1 MFVPPS
7 AETKYAHPSLY
18 GHVGNAPLLS
28 AVPFHSQP
36 LLFTKATTSA
46 SESLTFVPALATA
59 ISSVPTAGAP
69 AAIPDM
75 VVAIPSSV
83 NIASDDGDGQVPPQP
98 FISSFPVI
106 ALSVYVIV
114 FYVYVK
120 A

>member
-1 MFVPPS
+1 
-7 AETKYAHPSLY
+7 
-18 GHVGNAPLLS
+18 
-28 AVPFHSQP
+28 
-36 LLFTKATTSA
+36 
-46 SESLTFVPALATA
+46 
-59 ISSVPTAGAP
+59 
-69 AAIPDM
+69 M